1 MVFNYS
7 ARRVSY
13 FARLTIVC
21 TDLEVSK
28 IPASM
33 RPFMTAFKYNL
44 RIGRVYNRKLAQH
57 LHGRGNRT
65 LLNAEQRRSQRRLL
79 RKPLPWPAIDLSF

>member
-7 ARRVSY
+7 ARRISY
-13 FARLTIVC
+13 FARLSILV

-33 RPFMTAFKYNL
+33 RPFTTAFKYNL

-57 LHGRGNRT
+57 IHGRGNRRH
-65 LLNAEQRRSQRRLL
+65 LNATQRRENRRLL
-79 RKPLPWPAIDLSF
+79 RSRSPYKCIDLSF